1 MPTKHQEASSQGR
14 DLLEEVYKATTMGVT
29 ATDILLPKVEDQALR
44 SQIERQRNNY
54 QGMASKA
61 RELLE
66 NEGEDAGKGSRP
78 MQKAMLWGSIQMN
91 TLMNNSTEHMAE
103 MMIQGSTMGI
113 VDMQKRLN
121 DLPASDEK
129 PRRLAE
135 EFIEGEQHSIENLKQ
150 LL

>member
-1 MPTKHQEASSQGR
+1 MPTKNQEASSQGR

-66 NEGEDAGKGSRP
+66 NEGRTPA
-78 MQKAMLWGSIQMN
+78 KA
-91 TLMNNSTEHMAE
+91 A
-103 MMIQGSTMGI
+103 
-113 VDMQKRLN
+113 VPCKRLCCGA
-121 DLPASDEK
+121 AS
-129 PRRLAE
+129 R
-135 EFIEGEQHSIENLKQ
+135 
-150 LL
+150 